1 MSEQIVVKNVA
12 GVCQENV
19 VIPLQPGGTTI
30 WGYCGKGKSLLLE
43 AIALG
48 LDNRDR
54 GRVEPGSYAKKGEA
68 EICGVM
74 VGINASRITRIG
86 ESEVASREEFSLSD
100 LIDPPL
106 KSDAAKNAHG
116 IKALLRMSG
125 GVADPA
131 LFYGIFGGKTDFDK
145 IVDQDAIES
154 ADMVEMAGKIKRVID
169 AKARAEISES
179 DKEEGKALADR
190 NAGDGLDLEAPCD
203 PKALQDAHTAAVQYH
218 ARISE
223 QARAYRDATKARQEA
238 EKALAASGETY
249 TGPTVD
255 QAKSR
260 SELAEKGEARAR
272 EIVADAE
279 KALDHAKA
287 QLLLACGE
295 TNAARAGLKAAEAHQ
310 KALADANKA
319 LAATMPKEI
328 TQDLV
333 DIAAD
338 QVAEAQAAVGKG
350 AVILAARKRIEQA
363 KEHQKAAAEHRK
375 EALRLR
381 EAAKSTDDV
390 LSQAVA
396 STRFAV
402 AGETLIGKLP
412 DGTEGPYYRLSGGE
426 RTMIA
431 VAEKIERV
439 RQMDAT
445 GQKLAFVL
453 VEQEIAQE
461 LPPSVW
467 EGLFKMA
474 AGMNACIV
482 RAMVDDSELHCEVW
496 QGKAGE

>member
-1 MSEQIVVKNVA
+1 MAEQIVVKNVA

-48 LDNRDR
+48 LDSRDR
-54 GRVEPGSYAKKGEA
+54 GRVEPGGYAKKGEA
-68 EICGVM
+68 EICGVV
-74 VGINASRITRIG
+74 VGINANRITRIG
-86 ESEVASREEFSLSD
+86 ESDVASREEFSLSD

-106 KSDAAKNAHG
+106 KSDAAKNSHG

-131 LFYGIFGGKTDFDK
+131 LFYPIFGGKAEFDK
-145 IVDQDAIES
+145 IVDRDAIES
-154 ADMVEMAGKIKRVID
+154 ADLVEMASKIKRVID
-169 AKARAEISES
+169 AKARAEISEA
-179 DKEEGKALADR
+179 DREEGKALADR
-190 NAGDGLDLEAPCD
+190 NAGDGLNLEAASD

-223 QARAYRDATKARQEA
+223 QARAYRDAVKARQQAEA
-238 EKALAASGETY
+238 ALAASGDAY
-249 TGPTVD
+249 TGPTVKEAND
-255 QAKSR
+255 R
-260 SELAEKGEARAR
+260 SELAKKTESQSR
-272 EIVADAE
+272 EIAAVAE
-279 KALDHAKA
+279 KALEAAKT
-287 QLLLACGE
+287 QVLLDSREA
-295 TNAARAGLKAAEAHQ
+295 NAARDGLKAAEAHQ
-310 KALADANKA
+310 KALADANHA
-319 LAATMPKEI
+319 LAVAMPKEV

-338 QVAEAQAAVGKG
+338 QVSEAQEAVGKG
-350 AVILAARKRIEQA
+350 AVIVAAKRRIEQA

-375 EALRLR
+375 EVMRLR
-381 EAAKSTDDV
+381 DAGKATDDV

-396 STRFAV
+396 SKRFAV
-402 AGETLIGKLP
+402 DSETLIGKLP
-412 DGTEGPYYRLSGGE
+412 DGTSGPYYRLSGGE

-439 RQMDAT
+439 RQIDST

-467 EGLFKMA
+467 EGLFRMA
-474 AGMNACIV
+474 AKMNACIV
-482 RAMVDDSELHCEVW
+482 RAMVDDGELRCEVW
-496 QGKAGE
+496 QGKDGD